1 MHTQFRISSSFSVI
15 KEPITIPSFIISLNL
30 SAFLVETFIDL
41 STRNLFYPEKQL
53 CANIFEFGSQCRV
66 QLNPPSKS
74 KNNTSLVIIKES
86 ISYIVIIQPNI
97 NLSAYHSMLITLYSP
112 LVRSIAKQNI
122 IIVLSHQGTHIIFF
136 ITSQCH

>member
-15 KEPITIPSFIISLNL
+15 KEPITIPSFITSLNL
-30 SAFLVETFIDL
+30 SAFLVETYIDL

-74 KNNTSLVIIKES
+74 KNNTSLVLIKES
-86 ISYIVIIQPNI
+86 ISFSSLRQTYIPSTGPSLLTIHISK
-97 NLSAYHSMLITLYSP
+97 L
-112 LVRSIAKQNI
+112 LVYI
-122 IIVLSHQGTHIIFF
+122 
-136 ITSQCH
+136 